1 MTTEQAINWG
11 LNKAELTQF
20 AMTDDDTM
28 RHYKLEVR
36 DLTNNKKYWMTWDLS
51 LESIKDD
58 TDEIIGKAMLAM
70 ANQDLEDF
78 RNEEG

>member
-1 MTTEQAINWG
+1 MNVEQAINWG
-11 LNKAELTQF
+11 LNKAEVTQF
-20 AMTDDDTM
+20 SMTDDDTL

-58 TDEIIGKAMLAM
+58 TDETIGKAMLAM
-70 ANQDLEDF
+70 ANQDLEEF
-78 RNEEG
+78 RNED